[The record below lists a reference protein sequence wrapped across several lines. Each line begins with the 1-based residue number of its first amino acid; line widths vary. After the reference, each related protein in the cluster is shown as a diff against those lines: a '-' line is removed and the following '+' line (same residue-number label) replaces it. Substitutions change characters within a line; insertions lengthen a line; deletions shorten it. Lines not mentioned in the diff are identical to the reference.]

1 MTQVPGS
8 GHEVRVSGSSA
19 TDITIGAGTVLSGV
33 LFALNGLG
41 VTHLAWGTALGH
53 YWPGLLLLWGL
64 LESVGGLRALARSRR
79 LPWWPLLVA
88 AGGAILL
95 AGNLHF
101 LDVRAGLIWALG
113 WAALA
118 VFIGVEI
125 LFGSVSIGASCRL
138 NS

>member
-1 MTQVPGS
+1 MQVRGS
-8 GHEVRVSGSSA
+8 RHEVRVLGSSA
-19 TDITIGAGTVLSGV
+19 TDITIGAGTVASGV

-41 VTHLAWGTALGH
+41 VTHLAWGTAFAH

-64 LESVGGLRALARSRR
+64 LETVGGLTAFARSRR
-79 LPWWPLLVA
+79 LRWGPLLVA

-101 LDVRAGLIWALG
+101 LDVRAGLIWALA

-118 VFIGVEI
+118 VFVGVEI
-125 LFGSVSIGASCRL
+125 LFGGVSIGATRCRV